1 MTHER
6 LESKRDTSTKT
17 KRSMKTKE
25 LKISQVKIN
34 GENPRSITTDKFNKL
49 VNSILCF
56 PEMLDLRPIVVDKT
70 NVALG
75 GNMRA
80 QALKKIADMNEELLT
95 ITLNQNISF
104 KEKTGAEQKKLIQY
118 WLDWI
123 SDPVV
128 ITADASSLTEA
139 QRKEFIVKDNVQY
152 GAWDYD
158 ALANKFDGMKLRDW
172 GMDIWDTSSFITE
185 NPVQTTHEPT
195 DEVNNDFDDVLP
207 SELQGLDI
215 TPNDL
220 PKIQGSDEV
229 LMERIIIVYPKDQT
243 QKLCELLGLTSIN
256 KVVYNVD
263 EIFGME

>member
-1 MTHER
+1 
-6 LESKRDTSTKT
+6 
-17 KRSMKTKE
+17 
-25 LKISQVKIN
+25 
-34 GENPRSITTDKFNKL
+34 
-49 VNSILCF
+49 
-56 PEMLDLRPIVVDKT
+56 MLDLRPIVVDKT

-95 ITLNQNISF
+95 MTLNQNNSF

-123 SDPVV
+123 SNPVV

-195 DEVNNDFDDVLP
+195 DEANNDFTDILP

-220 PKIQGSDEV
+220 PKIQGSDET
-229 LMERIIIVYPKDQT
+229 LMERIIIVYPKDKM
-243 QKLCELLGLTSIN
+243 QKLCELLGMVSID
-256 KVVYNVD
+256 KVVYSID
-263 EIFGME
+263 ELIP